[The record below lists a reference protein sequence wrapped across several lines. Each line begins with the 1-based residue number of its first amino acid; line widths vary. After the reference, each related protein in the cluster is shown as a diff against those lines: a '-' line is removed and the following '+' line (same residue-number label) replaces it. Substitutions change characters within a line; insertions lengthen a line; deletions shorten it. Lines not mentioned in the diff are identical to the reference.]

1 MPKKICSISQLKHF
15 SPNMLIRC
23 FCPAFTNLFTKFLF
37 CCCCCAFGAGFVCVC
52 VLKLHILETPFFFV
66 FFEQFRIWQ
75 ILVVQAKSH
84 QAGGENAIQVKTKTR
99 MCSTGLVIKHYFSK
113 SFLRYLHLCI
123 CLKYFLS
130 IRKIGCSVA
139 DHNLCNTH
147 ETFGLPLFSFC
158 LFAAKLF
165 LSFSQVG

>member
-15 SPNMLIRC
+15 SPNMLIRV
-23 FCPAFTNLFTKFLF
+23 FCPAFSNLFTKFLF
-37 CCCCCAFGAGFVCVC
+37 CCCCFAFGAGFVCVC
-52 VLKLHILETPFFFV
+52 PEITFFRNSFLC
-66 FFEQFRIWQ
+66 FFEQFKIWQ
-75 ILVVQAKSH
+75 VLVVQAKSH

-99 MCSTGLVIKHYFSK
+99 MCSTGLVIKRYFSK

-123 CLKYFLS
+123 CLNYFLS